1 MTDSSALLAN
11 TMAVSD
17 TVLYNLKPSAAR
29 SRSYRASVAPINAST
44 FAPSSMAIFSI
55 PCGRKNT
62 YIDVNQSYIKFTIAN
77 NDISGNSYN
86 LDNNASCFINRVD
99 TFSSGNLLES
109 VQAYNQV
116 YTYLMDF
123 QTNPAHKVGLANM
136 YGICP
141 TDTPASCRQGASVYG
156 GQKSTYCMPLLNSL
170 LGMGADKAFPA
181 GFLNSDVRLEVTW
194 EALSKAVCFSASV
207 ATNSW
212 QVIFAELELCYIE
225 LEDTAQ
231 HMVDSQTPNGN
242 VYLHGNSWR
251 HYVSNLPASS
261 AGVFSTL
268 VPARMAS
275 IKSLVLLPR
284 RSTEINSSTSY
295 GLNSRVNPCITS
307 WWYRVGA
314 VLCPARPIQLS
325 NNQNTYGYSESF
337 MEIQKAF
344 HSITSPEYTG
354 SITLSEYSVCDSA
367 VDLGVGGISSGAVL
381 AAATN
386 AGTNS
391 HKNAFAL
398 ALELET
404 FSGKSNLLLSGL
416 NTLNSNIFFE
426 CNLGYS
432 VTTALGGNGGPVVQA
447 ASAGNTVAFTL
458 DFFANFDVIYVIQD
472 GQLTARF

>member
-1 MTDSSALLAN
+1 MTDSRALLAN

-77 NDISGNSYN
+77 NDVSANNFCI
-86 LDNNASCFINRVD
+86 DNNASCFINRVD

-116 YTYLMDF
+116 YSYLMDF

-141 TDTPASCRQGASVYG
+141 TDTPATCRSGATLKG

-194 EALSKAVCFSASV
+194 ESQTKAVCYSSS
-207 ATNSW
+207 TPTGSW

-284 RSTEINSSTSY
+284 RSTEINGTQAY
-295 GLNSRVNPCITS
+295 ALNSRINPCITS

-344 HSITSPEYTG
+344 HAITSPEYTG
-354 SITLSEYSVCDSA
+354 SITMSQYSVCDSA
-367 VDLGVGGISSGAVL
+367 IDLGVGGITTGGVL
-381 AAATN
+381 AAQT
-386 AGTNS
+386 TTTS
-391 HKNAFAL
+391 YLNAFAL

-432 VTTALGGNGGPVVQA
+432 TTSILGGNGANATFNTSA
-447 ASAGNTVAFTL
+447 ANTVAFTL

>member
-62 YIDVNQSYIKFTIAN
+62 YIDVNQSYIKFSVKN
-77 NDISGNSYN
+77 NDVNTNSFYI
-86 LDNNASCFINRVD
+86 DNNASCFINRSD
-99 TFSSGNLLES
+99 TFSSGSLLES
-109 VQAYNQV
+109 VQSYNQV
-116 YTYLMDF
+116 YSYLMDF
-123 QTNPAHKVGLANM
+123 QTTPSHKLGLANM
-136 YGICP
+136 YGMSVTP
-141 TDTPASCRQGASVYG
+141 DTPSTSRAGQPIRG
-156 GQKSTYCMPLLNSL
+156 GQTSTFCMPLLNSL
-170 LGMGADKAFPA
+170 LGIGADKAFPA
-181 GFLNSDVRLEVTW
+181 GFLNSDVRLEITW
-194 EALSKAVCFSASV
+194 ESQLAAVAY
-207 ATNSW
+207 AAAPTGAAW
-212 QVIFAELELCYIE
+212 QIIFCELELCYIE

-231 HMVDSQTPNGN
+231 HMVDSITPNGN

-261 AGVFSTL
+261 TGVYSTL

-284 RSTEINSSTSY
+284 RSTEVVGTTSY
-295 GLNSRVNPCITS
+295 SLSSRINPTITS

-325 NNQNTYGYSESF
+325 NNQNTYNYSESF

-344 HSITSPEYTG
+344 HSVTSPEYTG
-354 SITLSEYSVCDSA
+354 SCPYSQYSVCDSVA
-367 VDLGVGGISSGAVL
+367 ADLGVGGITTGGVL
-381 AAATN
+381 APSTGATSY
-386 AGTNS
+386 A
-391 HKNAFAL
+391 NAFAL

-426 CNLGYS
+426 CNLGYATAS
-432 VTTALGGNGGPVVQA
+432 ALGGNNVANTLNGIVGPTA
-447 ASAGNTVAFTL
+447 AFTL

-472 GQLTARF
+472 GQLTSRF

>member
-62 YIDVNQSYIKFTIAN
+62 YIDVNQSYIKFSVKN
-77 NDISGNSYN
+77 NDATLGQFNI
-86 LDNNASCFINRVD
+86 DNNASCFINRID

-123 QTNPAHKVGLANM
+123 QTNPSHKLGLANM
-136 YGICP
+136 YGMNTLC
-141 TDTPASCRQGASVYG
+141 DTPSNCRS
-156 GQKSTYCMPLLNSL
+156 GQTIKAGQTSTFCMPLLNSL

-181 GFLNSDVRLEVTW
+181 GFLNSDVRLEITW
-194 EALSKAVCFSASV
+194 ESQTTAVCYT
-207 ATNSW
+207 ATPTGSW

-231 HMVDSQTPNGN
+231 HMVDSITPNGN

-261 AGVFSTL
+261 TGVYSTL

-275 IKSLVLLPR
+275 IKNLILLPR
-284 RSTEINSSTSY
+284 RSTEIVGTTSY
-295 GLNSRVNPCITS
+295 SLSSRINPTITS

-325 NNQNTYGYSESF
+325 NNQNTYGYSEAF
-337 MEIQKAF
+337 MELQKSF
-344 HSITSPEYTG
+344 HSVTSPEYTG
-354 SITLSEYSVCDSA
+354 SCPYTQYCVCDSA
-367 VDLGVGGISSGAVL
+367 ATDLGVGGIAAGGVLLPSVTTSSYA
-381 AAATN
+381 
-386 AGTNS
+386 
-391 HKNAFAL
+391 NAFAL

-426 CNLGYS
+426 CNLGYA
-432 VTTALGGNGGPVVQA
+432 T
-447 ASAGNTVAFTL
+447 ASALVGGGGSNTYNAILGPTTAFTL

-472 GQLTARF
+472 GQLTSRF